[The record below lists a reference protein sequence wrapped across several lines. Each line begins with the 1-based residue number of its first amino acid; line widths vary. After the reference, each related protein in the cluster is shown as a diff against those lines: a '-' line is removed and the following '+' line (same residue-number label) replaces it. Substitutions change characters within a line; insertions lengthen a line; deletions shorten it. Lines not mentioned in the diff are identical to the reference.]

1 MRRFCPGLD
10 EPSYMMV
17 ALKMSSYKERII
29 KAIGDSDG
37 GLTTVDVAKRAGV
50 SKTTVI
56 KYLSVL
62 KSEGLCEFVEVG
74 PSKLWKVKSYPSDSE
89 EVLAMGDS
97 DADVISLMDA
107 GMCCESKDYEGKDC
121 DTISLSFKVRP
132 DELCAIMRRS
142 KKCIC
147 H

>member
-1 MRRFCPGLD
+1 MT
-10 EPSYMMV
+10 V

-29 KAIGDSDG
+29 KAIEDSEA

-74 PSKLWKVKSYPSDSE
+74 PSKLWKVRNSLGEMENVFLLDDGESNASGVNLLDA
-89 EVLAMGDS
+89 EV
-97 DADVISLMDA
+97 
-107 GMCCESKDYEGKDC
+107 CCEGRDS